1 METGSRLGRVELL
14 SGLRPAELQQLEA
27 WANPKRYRRG
37 EAIFTPGD
45 ASVSLY
51 LIRKGRVKIS
61 RLSPDGREITLHILE
76 PGEPFGEEALVDD
89 ESRYSTAQALDE
101 THLLELPAA
110 PLREFLAVN
119 AELANAVLRLMCRRR
134 RLLESQVEELAF
146 KDVGARLASCLLSL
160 AASHGI
166 PLPSGDVLI
175 RMRLTH
181 QELAHLVCTT
191 RETITLTLDRFKQEG
206 WLASQG
212 RMLVLCDRDA
222 LQRRAMG

>member
-1 METGSRLGRVELL
+1 MENGSRLGRVELL
-14 SGLRPAELQQLEA
+14 TGLQPAELKRLEA

-89 ESRYSTAQALDE
+89 ETRYSTAQALDE
-101 THLLELPAA
+101 TLLLELPAA
-110 PLREFLAVN
+110 PLQEFLAGN
-119 AELANAVLRLMCRRR
+119 AELANAVIRLMCRRR

-160 AASHGI
+160 AASHGVPI
-166 PLPSGDVLI
+166 ADGEVLI
-175 RMRLTH
+175 RVRLTH

-206 WLASQG
+206 WLDSQG
-212 RMLVLCDRDA
+212 RMLVICDRAA
-222 LQRRAMG
+222 LQRRAAG